1 MHQNVLDVE
10 KVRFS
15 NNFLLNPTNTSKIP
29 GITPVEGTEETVRV
43 VSMDKD
49 FHIDCYICENCG
61 MQLTD
66 EQDKRCYPYE
76 ETLLCRACHIEKL
89 ATLKQQRQ
97 LVEPVAATFYN

>member
-1 MHQNVLDVE
+1 
-10 KVRFS
+10 
-15 NNFLLNPTNTSKIP
+15 
-29 GITPVEGTEETVRV
+29 
-43 VSMDKD
+43 
-49 FHIDCYICENCG
+49 

-76 ETLLCRACHIEKL
+76 DSLLCRGCHIEKL

>member
-1 MHQNVLDVE
+1 
-10 KVRFS
+10 
-15 NNFLLNPTNTSKIP
+15 
-29 GITPVEGTEETVRV
+29 
-43 VSMDKD
+43 MDKD

-76 ETLLCRACHIEKL
+76 DSLLCRSCHIEKL